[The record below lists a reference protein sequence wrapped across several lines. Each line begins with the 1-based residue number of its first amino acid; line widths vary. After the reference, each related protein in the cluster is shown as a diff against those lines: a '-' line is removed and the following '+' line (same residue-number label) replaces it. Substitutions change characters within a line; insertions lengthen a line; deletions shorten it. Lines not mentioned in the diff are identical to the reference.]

1 MGRRRGKKVEKER
14 RASVE
19 TRELLALFRESRKPL
34 SGREIFKALGV
45 DRSGRASVRDGLTEL
60 LESGTIIQIRNA
72 FGLAERMRLVT
83 GVMEVHRGGIGFVLP
98 DDPRRKDVFVPA
110 HDMAGAW
117 HGDRVVVAI
126 VRERKDRRAE
136 GRVVRIL
143 ERGRKTLTAKVLKR
157 MGQVFLC
164 RPTDPR
170 LDFGVMAAPRDK
182 GLKPEPGLI
191 VTLEPG
197 EQVEFRLW
205 EGEILDVLGPEED
218 VAVQEALVKTNHAV
232 PTRFP
237 SPALDQAEALPE
249 APGPE
254 DFRGRED
261 LRGLP
266 FVTIDGATAR
276 DFDDAVFVESRG
288 RAFRLWV
295 AIADVAHY
303 VRPGTPLD
311 REAEERGNS
320 YYFPRSVEPMFPERL
335 SNGLCSLNP
344 NTPRLAMAVRLDC
357 SAKGVP
363 GDFSVFPAV
372 IESHGRLTY
381 GQVKRA
387 LLDKDEEE
395 RKGLGPLLPMLEKA
409 ERLARLM
416 NARRS
421 ERGSLDFDLP
431 EPEILFNLSGETED
445 IRPKVRHFGHQIIEE
460 FMIAANEAVATF
472 LSEREL
478 PCLYRVHPEPDA
490 DKLKN
495 LFQLLARTDGENAG
509 KRALPKEITP
519 SDLQALLDEVEG
531 TEREFLVNR
540 LMLRSM
546 MQARYSPV
554 NEGHFGLASECYCHF
569 TSPIRRY
576 ADLVVH
582 RLVKTALSGAGQ
594 TRDPIP
600 AHKALAA
607 LGTHL
612 SRRERTAME
621 AEREI
626 LKRVTVLFLKDKVG
640 RTFSGVISS
649 LMDFGF
655 WVELG
660 DVLAEGMVRLSSLDD
675 DYYTYMSD
683 REMIVGGRTGRI
695 FRLGQAVEVVLEDVN
710 LERLEVNLVLA
721 RGAGGKSPRR
731 GGKWTSRA

>member
-197 EQVEFRLW
+197 VQVEFRLW

-395 RKGLGPLLPMLEKA
+395 RKGLGSLLPMLEKA

-478 PCLYRVHPEPDA
+478 PCQAQKSLSAPGPHGRRERRKARPAQGDHAQRPSGPAGRGGGHGAGVPGQPAHAPLHDAGPLLPGERGTLRSGLGVLLPLHLAHPTLRRPGGPPAGQDSPVRGGPDPRPHSGAQGLGRPGHASEPSRAHGHGSRTRDP
-490 DKLKN
+490 
-495 LFQLLARTDGENAG
+495 QARH
-509 KRALPKEITP
+509 RALPQGQGGP
-519 SDLQALLDEVEG
+519 DLLRRHLLAHG
-531 TEREFLVNR
+531 LR
-540 LMLRSM
+540 LLGR
-546 MQARYSPV
+546 
-554 NEGHFGLASECYCHF
+554 
-569 TSPIRRY
+569 
-576 ADLVVH
+576 
-582 RLVKTALSGAGQ
+582 AG
-594 TRDPIP
+594 
-600 AHKALAA
+600 
-607 LGTHL
+607 
-612 SRRERTAME
+612 
-621 AEREI
+621 
-626 LKRVTVLFLKDKVG
+626 
-640 RTFSGVISS
+640 
-649 LMDFGF
+649 
-655 WVELG
+655 
-660 DVLAEGMVRLSSLDD
+660 
-675 DYYTYMSD
+675 
-683 REMIVGGRTGRI
+683 
-695 FRLGQAVEVVLEDVN
+695 
-710 LERLEVNLVLA
+710 
-721 RGAGGKSPRR
+721 
-731 GGKWTSRA
+731 

>member
-1 MGRRRGKKVEKER
+1 
-14 RASVE
+14 
-19 TRELLALFRESRKPL
+19 
-34 SGREIFKALGV
+34 
-45 DRSGRASVRDGLTEL
+45 
-60 LESGTIIQIRNA
+60 
-72 FGLAERMRLVT
+72 
-83 GVMEVHRGGIGFVLP
+83 
-98 DDPRRKDVFVPA
+98 
-110 HDMAGAW
+110 
-117 HGDRVVVAI
+117 
-126 VRERKDRRAE
+126 
-136 GRVVRIL
+136 
-143 ERGRKTLTAKVLKR
+143 
-157 MGQVFLC
+157 
-164 RPTDPR
+164 
-170 LDFGVMAAPRDK
+170 
-182 GLKPEPGLI
+182 
-191 VTLEPG
+191 
-197 EQVEFRLW
+197 
-205 EGEILDVLGPEED
+205 
-218 VAVQEALVKTNHAV
+218 
-232 PTRFP
+232 
-237 SPALDQAEALPE
+237 
-249 APGPE
+249 
-254 DFRGRED
+254 
-261 LRGLP
+261 
-266 FVTIDGATAR
+266 
-276 DFDDAVFVESRG
+276 
-288 RAFRLWV
+288 
-295 AIADVAHY
+295 
-303 VRPGTPLD
+303 
-311 REAEERGNS
+311 
-320 YYFPRSVEPMFPERL
+320 
-335 SNGLCSLNP
+335 
-344 NTPRLAMAVRLDC
+344 
-357 SAKGVP
+357 
-363 GDFSVFPAV
+363 
-372 IESHGRLTY
+372 
-381 GQVKRA
+381 
-387 LLDKDEEE
+387 
-395 RKGLGPLLPMLEKA
+395 
-409 ERLARLM
+409 
-416 NARRS
+416 
-421 ERGSLDFDLP
+421 
-431 EPEILFNLSGETED
+431 
-445 IRPKVRHFGHQIIEE
+445 
-460 FMIAANEAVATF
+460 MIAANEAVATF

-731 GGKWTSRA
+731 GGKWNSRA